1 MCIKLLAM
9 DVDGTMTDG
18 KIYIGC
24 SGELVKAFQV
34 KDGQGIA
41 LLRNAGILTAVIT
54 ARESEIVRRRAEELH
69 IDEVWQGVSDKQAI
83 LRQLCEK
90 YGLEAGESAYIGDD
104 IGDLPALNFVG
115 LSFCPADA
123 VPEVRKAVKVIL
135 PSKGGNGA
143 IRDAA
148 EWILSNLPVDSRNR
162 A

>member
-1 MCIKLLAM
+1 MRIKLFAM

-18 KIYIGC
+18 KLYIGC
-24 SGELVKAFQV
+24 GGELAKAFQV

-41 LLRNAGILTAVIT
+41 LLRKAGILTAVIT
-54 ARESEIVRRRAEELH
+54 ARESEIVRRRTEELH
-69 IDEVWQGVSDKQAI
+69 IDEVWQGVSDKGAV

-90 YGLEAGESAYIGDD
+90 YGLGADEAAYIGDD
-104 IGDLPALNFVG
+104 TGDLPALNLAG

-123 VPEVRKAVKVIL
+123 APEVRRAVKVIL
-135 PSKGGNGA
+135 PSKGGDGA

-148 EWILSNLPVDSRNR
+148 EWILSSLPADSREQ